1 MLWWYLEQVPAWKM
15 RARGLQDYGAELQ
28 PRFSVL
34 FGQLLRLRFGDLS
47 GASRERIIMHGI
59 EPMPI
64 ELLLV

>member
-1 MLWWYLEQVPAWKM
+1 M